1 MSLTQSLDAE
11 QSVLGALLLDPEVVA
26 SVLAILNPEHFS
38 DPINKKI
45 YQAITEL
52 DEEST
57 AIDVVTTAD
66 KVGMEYIAHLGEL
79 ADMTPSTSNAPAYA
93 EIVLEKAKYRR
104 LSLIGSGI
112 NLLMED
118 SAKVEEVEEFI
129 GKQLQETIGGEAD
142 KTQSIMGAAIKKLLE
157 RTDDRFNGKVELYST
172 GIADIDAALQLEPG
186 RMMVIAGRP
195 GTGKSTFAQN
205 IIEHNAGKCIP
216 CYLATMEMQE
226 EEVAARIICSQG
238 GVDSKF
244 LQNPAE
250 YTKIHGDNASEQ
262 WSKLSAGV
270 SASKDWP
277 LMIDYCPGLKLAD
290 FKRRARAFF
299 HNQPTYREHR
309 KGILAIDYLGLMK
322 MAGDNRVKSMGEIT
336 KALKTF
342 AGEMGLPLL
351 LLAQLNRGVE
361 QRPNKRPMI
370 SDLRDSGEIEEDA
383 DIIALLYRDELYNDD
398 SPDKGIAEINFGKMR
413 GGEPATVRVLADLK
427 HYRFKN
433 IKTEFVSQWH

>member
-11 QSVLGALLLDPEVVA
+11 QSVLGAMLLDPEILA
-26 SVLAILNPEHFS
+26 SVFSILNPEHFS
-38 DPINKKI
+38 DPIHKKI
-45 YQAITEL
+45 YQAMIEI

-57 AIDVVTTAD
+57 SIDVITVAD
-66 KVGMEYIAHLGEL
+66 NIGMEYIAHLGEL
-79 ADMTPSTSNAPAYA
+79 ADMTPSTANAAAYA

-112 NLLMED
+112 SLLMDD

-129 GKQLQETIGGEAD
+129 GKQLSESSGD
-142 KTQSIMGAAIKKLLE
+142 DSHKTQSSMDEAIKSLIQ

-172 GIADIDAALQLEPG
+172 GIADIDSVLQLEAG

-195 GTGKSTFAQN
+195 GTGKSTYAQN
-205 IIEHNAGKCIP
+205 IIEHNASKGVP
-216 CYLATMEMQE
+216 CFLATMEME
-226 EEVAARIICSQG
+226 KEEVAARIICSQG
-238 GVDSKF
+238 GVNSKF
-244 LQNPAE
+244 LQDPDG
-250 YTKIHGDNASEQ
+250 YTKSSQDADEQ
-262 WSKLSAGV
+262 WAKFAAGV
-270 SASKDWP
+270 SSSKGWP
-277 LMIDYCPGLKLAD
+277 LEIDYCPGLKLAD

-361 QRPNKRPMI
+361 QRPNKRPTI

-433 IKTEFVSQWH
+433 IKTEFESQGY

>member
-1 MSLTQSLDAE
+1 MSLTHSIGAE
-11 QSVLGALLLDPEVVA
+11 QSVLGALLLDEQVIA
-26 SVLAILNPEHFS
+26 SVLAILNADHFS
-38 DPINKKI
+38 DPIHKKV
-45 YQAITEL
+45 YQAVIDL
-52 DEEST
+52 DEASSS
-57 AIDVVTTAD
+57 IDVLTVGD
-66 KVGMEYIAHLGEL
+66 KMGMEYMAFLGDL
-79 ADMTPSTSNAPAYA
+79 ADSTPSTANAVAYA

-112 NLLMED
+112 NLMMED
-118 SAKVEEVEEFI
+118 SAKVEDVEEFI
-129 GKQLQETIGGEAD
+129 GKQLQEAAGGEAD
-142 KTQSIMGAAIKKLLE
+142 KTQSIMGVAIKKLLD

-172 GIADIDAALQLEPG
+172 GLIDIDDALQLEPG

-205 IIEHNAGKCIP
+205 ILEHNAKKGVP
-216 CYLATMEMQE
+216 CFLATMEMPE
-226 EEVAARIICSQG
+226 EEVASRIICSQG

-244 LQNPAE
+244 LQDPAG
-250 YTKIHGDNASEQ
+250 YTKTNGEHAGDQ
-262 WSKLSAGV
+262 WSRLSAGV

-299 HNQPTYREHR
+299 HNQPEYRENR
-309 KGILAIDYLGLMK
+309 KGIMTIDYLGLMK

-342 AGEMGLPLL
+342 AGEMGIPLL

-361 QRPNKRPMI
+361 QRPNKHPMI

-413 GGEPATVRVLADLK
+413 GGEPCTVRVAAKLANYKFDNLASS
-427 HYRFKN
+427 YQYN
-433 IKTEFVSQWH
+433 